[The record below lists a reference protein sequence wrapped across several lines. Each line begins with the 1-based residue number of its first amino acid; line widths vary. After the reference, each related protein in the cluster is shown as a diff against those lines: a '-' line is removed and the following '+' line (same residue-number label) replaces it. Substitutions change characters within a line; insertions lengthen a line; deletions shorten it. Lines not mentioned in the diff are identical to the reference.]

1 MGCSNSLSMP
11 SPEAIGE
18 LLLKGFVRVETREA
32 TEVPNFE
39 AVTAGLVDSV
49 DGIKTGGSQF
59 DCDPLIPAALP
70 PATIVVVF
78 EEFGTPEEGSVKE

>member
-1 MGCSNSLSMP
+1 MSRFVVPSFEAASLFGVAM
-11 SPEAIGE
+11 
-18 LLLKGFVRVETREA
+18 VETREA

-39 AVTAGLVDSV
+39 AVTVGLVDSA

-59 DCDPLIPAALP
+59 DCDPLAPAALP
-70 PATIVVVF
+70 PAAIVVVF